1 MSRLKI
7 DIWKDLTADDLIKKM
22 FERTDADGLLYM
34 PSFFMQTGDEEESLR
49 CGMSWKF
56 YDECFAAIEEFN
68 RLRDELEK
76 RPFAFQAALHAMYY
90 CKLSSLDV
98 PDQILEN
105 EAKALASA
113 LTLFRFCERYEY
125 VDHAVCRYYDR
136 LELMNEEELDE
147 LSRPKSVN
155 TRKSMAPLFVYLIL
169 QQHSSSKHPLKQQ
182 EILTYLAEAPYEV
195 VIDRKTLGRI
205 LHNLSDS
212 QFGIYTDRH
221 RGSWYMGGRF

>member
-7 DIWKDLTADDLIKKM
+7 DVWKDLTADDLIKKM

-90 CKLSSLDV
+90 CKLSRLDV

-136 LELMNEEELDE
+136 LELMSEEELDE

-155 TRKSMAPLFVYLIL
+155 TRKSMAPLFVYLL
-169 QQHSSSKHPLKQQ
+169 LKERTSEGHSMKQQ
-182 EILTYLAEAPYEV
+182 EILNALADRPYEIV
-195 VIDRKTLGRI
+195 LERKALGRI
-205 LHNLSDS
+205 LHNLANSNL
-212 QFGIYTDRH
+212 GIRTDAKL
-221 RGSWYMGGRF
+221 GSWFEQ